1 MLPGGQFYAGPMF
14 NVSGGK
20 FAVIALVAMVV
31 LGPEKLPNAARQVGR
46 FLRQFQQIRANL
58 EAEVRNAVRLTEER
72 PSRSESTTAT
82 PED

>member
-1 MLPGGQFYAGPMF
+1 MF

-20 FAVIALVAMVV
+20 FAVIALVAMIV

-72 PSRSESTTAT
+72 PSRTESTTAT

>member
-1 MLPGGQFYAGPMF
+1 MLPGGQFYARTMF

-20 FAVIALVAMVV
+20 FAVIALVAMIV

>member
-1 MLPGGQFYAGPMF
+1 MF

-31 LGPEKLPNAARQVGR
+31 LGPDKLPNAARQLGR

-58 EAEVRNAVRLTEER
+58 EAQVRDAINLSDEASS
-72 PSRSESTTAT
+72 PADSAASS
-82 PED
+82 PEG

>member
-1 MLPGGQFYAGPMF
+1 MF

-58 EAEVRNAVRLTEER
+58 EAEIRNAVRLTEER
-72 PSRSESTTAT
+72 PSRTESTTAT

>member
-1 MLPGGQFYAGPMF
+1 MF

>member
-1 MLPGGQFYAGPMF
+1 MF

-31 LGPEKLPNAARQVGR
+31 LGPDKLPNAARQLGR

-58 EAEVRNAVRLTEER
+58 EAEVRSAIHLADET
-72 PSRSESTTAT
+72 PSSTDPGAGS
-82 PED
+82 PEA

>member
-1 MLPGGQFYAGPMF
+1 MF

-31 LGPEKLPNAARQVGR
+31 LGPDKLPSAARQLGR

-58 EAEVRNAVRLTEER
+58 EAEVRSAIHLADEA
-72 PSRSESTTAT
+72 PSSTDPGAGT
-82 PED
+82 PEA